1 MAKVEET
8 YENSNDPLKDIL
20 SIPAQVDSDGN
31 RVKQYKKFNHMM
43 DVAFSVVTEDDDPS
57 KIDYNV
63 LLLGLAKRLASL
75 MENGDH
81 EAFGH
86 CDTYTYDNRYE

>member
-1 MAKVEET
+1 M
-8 YENSNDPLKDIL
+8 
-20 SIPAQVDSDGN
+20 Q
-31 RVKQYKKFNHMM
+31 KFNHMM

-63 LLLGLAKRLASL
+63 LLLGLTKRLASL
-75 MENGDH
+75 MENGDR
-81 EAFGH
+81 ESFGH